1 MSFKE
6 VHGRKT
12 FISWWTTNWR
22 CCGFEQIVRNTLSDV
37 PNLHCDHEEADDRL
51 MLRTADAVRY
61 GNEKLSQHHLIP
73 IFSLLH

>member
-1 MSFKE
+1 MEEKPLYLGGLPTGD
-6 VHGRKT
+6 V
-12 FISWWTTNWR
+12 
-22 CCGFEQIVRNTLSDV
+22 CGFEQIVRNTLSDV
-37 PNLHCDHEEADDRL
+37 PNLHCDHEEADHRL

>member
-1 MSFKE
+1 MEEKPLYLGGLPTGD
-6 VHGRKT
+6 V
-12 FISWWTTNWR
+12 
-22 CCGFEQIVRNTLSDV
+22 CGFEQIVRNTLSDV

-51 MLRTADAVRY
+51 MLRTADAGRY